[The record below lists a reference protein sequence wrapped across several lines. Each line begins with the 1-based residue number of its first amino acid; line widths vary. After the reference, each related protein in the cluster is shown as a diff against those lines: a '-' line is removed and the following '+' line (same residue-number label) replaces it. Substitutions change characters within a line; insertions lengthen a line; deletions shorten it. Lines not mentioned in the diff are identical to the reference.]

1 MSEKRDLLP
10 YETIVEAIGGDVEAI
25 NQVLGY
31 FEPFIDNLCLRKVE
45 EPGQKVRYQIDAFM
59 KLRIQ
64 SKLVEKILTFRIR
77 PEELS

>member
-1 MSEKRDLLP
+1 MSEKRGLLP

-31 FEPFIDNLCLRKVE
+31 FEPFIDDLCLRQVE

-77 PEELS
+77 SEELS